1 MVEKS
6 DSELQ
11 HREKKKREK
20 ANETK
25 TNDSSF
31 VKSRPFLHFA
41 TTKFFMDEDF
51 AQFHMQ
57 SFTTND
63 VQHSRALF
71 VALGSVKPVTA
82 PGANPGFLL

>member
-1 MVEKS
+1 MNVSTERRRS
-6 DSELQ
+6 ARRQ
-11 HREKKKREK
+11 
-20 ANETK
+20 TK
-25 TNDSSF
+25 QRQMIPNF

-41 TTKFFMDEDF
+41 TTEFMDEDF

-71 VALGSVKPVTA
+71 VAFGSVKPVTA

>member
-6 DSELQ
+6 DSERQ
-11 HREKKKREK
+11 HREEKKREK

-31 VKSRPFLHFA
+31 VKSRPFFHFA
-41 TTKFFMDEDF
+41 TTKFMDEDF

-71 VALGSVKPVTA
+71 VAFGSVKPVTA
-82 PGANPGFLL
+82 PGANLGFLL

>member
-1 MVEKS
+1 MNVSTERRRS
-6 DSELQ
+6 ARRQ
-11 HREKKKREK
+11 
-20 ANETK
+20 TK
-25 TNDSSF
+25 QRQMIP
-31 VKSRPFLHFA
+31 KSRPFLHFA
-41 TTKFFMDEDF
+41 TTEFMDEDF

-71 VALGSVKPVTA
+71 VASGSVKPVTA